1 MIFKVYMFALEL
13 LLFGV
18 VLFCFPKPSLQRLR
32 ENGIAGQPAPRPDLA
47 QRKRHNP
54 LIGVLKFN

>member
-1 MIFKVYMFALEL
+1 MFALEL